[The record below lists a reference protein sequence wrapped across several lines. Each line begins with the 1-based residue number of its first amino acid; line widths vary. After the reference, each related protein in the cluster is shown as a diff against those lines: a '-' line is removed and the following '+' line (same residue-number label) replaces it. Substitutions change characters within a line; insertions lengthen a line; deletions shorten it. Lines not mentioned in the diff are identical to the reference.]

1 MNCEEVEVEL
11 SGGTL
16 SAAAQVH
23 VAQCASCDSTR
34 RMLDL
39 ATLPP
44 LTDGEKLALGGLAV
58 STQRVLYTR
67 RTASETRWRLAS
79 LALAAGLGALIATG
93 FLNARH
99 VSLEATE
106 TAEVFAIDSDEAN
119 LFEDEV
125 FFDVG
130 WPSPAE
136 GDP

>member
-1 MNCEEVEVEL
+1 MNCEDVEVEL

-16 SAAAQVH
+16 SAAAQAH

-34 RMLDL
+34 RLLDL
-39 ATLPP
+39 AALPP
-44 LTDGEKLALGGLAV
+44 LTDGEELAVTGLAA
-58 STQRVLYTR
+58 STQGVLYTQR
-67 RTASETRWRLAS
+67 SAGEKRWRVAS
-79 LALAAGLGALIATG
+79 LGLAAGLGALIATG
-93 FLNARH
+93 FLSTRD
-99 VSLEATE
+99 VSPQTVPAELSVIDFDE
-106 TAEVFAIDSDEAN
+106 TN